1 MFFLSCGYEGPHLD
15 LSEFFSG
22 LTIGRIV
29 FDGIYFWQRKTISL
43 LFFFQL
49 IIFYVTMVA
58 VSARLVDLL
67 SFHDLQITTFE
78 EFFRSVFH
86 FLQFFNNFLGSQTAA

>member
-43 LFFFQL
+43 LFFF
-49 IIFYVTMVA
+49 F
-58 VSARLVDLL
+58 SADNLL
-67 SFHDLQITTFE
+67 CDDGGSF
-78 EFFRSVFH
+78 RPS
-86 FLQFFNNFLGSQTAA
+86 G